1 MRKVALL
8 ACLALVSLPAM
19 AEILSCD
26 VLKSRVDAKLQAKG
40 VQTYTL
46 EIVPIESSGNATN
59 AASAVAASAVSAAKV
74 SKGKEVG
81 TCDGGT
87 KRLIY
92 TRGN

>member
-8 ACLALVSLPAM
+8 ACLVLVSLPAM
-19 AEILSCD
+19 AENLSCD
-26 VLKSRVDAKLQAKG
+26 ALKARVDAKLQAKG
-40 VQTYTL
+40 VQSYTL
-46 EIVPIESSGNATN
+46 EIVAAKGSIDTTD
-59 AASAVAASAVSAAKV
+59 AASAVPVSKV

>member
-1 MRKVALL
+1 MRKVALFT
-8 ACLALVSLPAM
+8 CMTLVTLPAM
-19 AEILSCD
+19 ADILPCD
-26 VLKSRVDAKLQAKG
+26 TLKARVDAKLQAKG

-46 EIVPIESSGNATN
+46 EIEPIAGAASS
-59 AASAVAASAVSAAKV
+59 AASAVAATNVK
-74 SKGKEVG
+74 KGKQVG